1 MRENSKADSLSIRG
15 LFILALIYTLY
26 VARPL
31 IVPLVVAVL
40 LTFLLTPI
48 VRVLGRAH
56 VPRAVA
62 SAMVLL
68 VLASGMVYGV
78 SQLAEPTANWVTR
91 APFTLR
97 RMENKVR
104 AMLRP
109 AEQINK
115 VASEVQ
121 QLASNNDPD
130 KPQKV
135 EVQTATPATVVF
147 NWTKSFVGY
156 VALTV
161 VLLYFLL
168 TVEDLVTRLFAAVLP
183 PDDRKKALEITVEAS
198 HSVSRYL
205 ATIAMI
211 NMGLGVATGV
221 AMWLSGM
228 PNPALWGVM
237 AALMPFIP
245 YLGAAVGVAVLTTV
259 SFTTFD
265 SWSQALLPPL
275 LYLALACLEGGFV
288 TPSVLG
294 RRLLLNP
301 VAVLLSLMFWG
312 LLWGIVGA
320 ILAVPLLTI
329 LKIICDHIKSLAF
342 VSELLSRD

>member
-1 MRENSKADSLSIRG
+1 
-15 LFILALIYTLY
+15 
-26 VARPL
+26 
-31 IVPLVVAVL
+31 
-40 LTFLLTPI
+40 
-48 VRVLGRAH
+48 
-56 VPRAVA
+56 
-62 SAMVLL
+62 
-68 VLASGMVYGV
+68 
-78 SQLAEPTANWVTR
+78 
-91 APFTLR
+91 
-97 RMENKVR
+97 
-104 AMLRP
+104 
-109 AEQINK
+109 
-115 VASEVQ
+115 
-121 QLASNNDPD
+121 
-130 KPQKV
+130 
-135 EVQTATPATVVF
+135 
-147 NWTKSFVGY
+147 VGY